1 MSILSNSV
9 GTPDDVD
16 YEGALLTTKNM
27 GIPVIIHKHKKP
39 AIDLMDEIIH
49 HYRISMNIHTS
60 VSIRSS
66 EMCMIGD
73 RLLTDIVFANR
84 LGMLS
89 ILVAP
94 INSFRDHPIAVILRY
109 SKKYL
114 LRHTDMYANLSSTIH
129 YP

>member
-16 YEGALLTTKNM
+16 YEGASLTTKNM
-27 GIPVIIHKHKKP
+27 DIPVIIHKHKKP

-49 HYRISMNIHTS
+49 HYRISMDIQ
-60 VSIRSS
+60 SIRSS
-66 EMCMIGD
+66 EMCMVGD

-84 LGMLS
+84 MGMLS

-94 INSFRDHPIAVILRY
+94 INSFRDHPIAVILR
-109 SKKYL
+109 
-114 LRHTDMYANLSSTIH
+114 
-129 YP
+129 